1 MAQNVLLRTLQIL
14 IYLFPLS
21 FIFGNLIINFFVLLI
36 SIIGILLYRR
46 KILIWEDK
54 TILNLMILFFLL
66 ILISSYLN
74 YFFFKENTDAFKSI
88 LFLRYLFFFII
99 IKTLIVNSDIN
110 LRTYLIYL
118 FGIVSVI
125 SIDIIIQ
132 YIFGKNLI
140 GFEAI
145 NFNPQLTYYTGVF
158 KKELIAGGYVMMIA
172 TLSFFSIPLIFENK
186 KRQILFL
193 IMILAASV
201 ILISLVLAGNRMPTI
216 LFMIFLF
223 SACLFYKK
231 NKNKFFIISTV
242 ILILV
247 VFISIALKSELVY
260 KKFRNFYIGI
270 PNPIIIF
277 DEINKDYPE
286 LEKYKNSGTQFHH
299 LPEIKEIYKDGKLKQ
314 EYDLLPFYTGHI
326 SIFITSVDLF
336 IDRPFLGGGIKS
348 FRNYCV
354 EKIYLPNRVC
364 ENHPHNFYLDILN
377 DLGIVGLL
385 VILIPVCKILLSNY
399 NSYKLNL
406 LEKNNISSW
415 VIFSLSLAILI
426 HFFPLKSSGSFFS
439 TFNSAYTFFI
449 LGVATGLHEIKIKL
463 LNKEL

>member
-1 MAQNVLLRTLQIL
+1 
-14 IYLFPLS
+14 
-21 FIFGNLIINFFVLLI
+21 
-36 SIIGILLYRR
+36 
-46 KILIWEDK
+46 
-54 TILNLMILFFLL
+54 
-66 ILISSYLN
+66 
-74 YFFFKENTDAFKSI
+74 
-88 LFLRYLFFFII
+88 
-99 IKTLIVNSDIN
+99 
-110 LRTYLIYL
+110 
-118 FGIVSVI
+118 
-125 SIDIIIQ
+125 
-132 YIFGKNLI
+132 
-140 GFEAI
+140 
-145 NFNPQLTYYTGVF
+145 
-158 KKELIAGGYVMMIA
+158 MMIA

-354 EKIYLPNRVC
+354 EK
-364 ENHPHNFYLDILN
+364 
-377 DLGIVGLL
+377 
-385 VILIPVCKILLSNY
+385 
-399 NSYKLNL
+399 
-406 LEKNNISSW
+406 NIS
-415 VIFSLSLAILI
+415 A
-426 HFFPLKSSGSFFS
+426 KSS
-439 TFNSAYTFFI
+439 
-449 LGVATGLHEIKIKL
+449 L
-463 LNKEL
+463 

>member
-74 YFFFKENTDAFKSI
+74 FFFFKENTDAFKSI